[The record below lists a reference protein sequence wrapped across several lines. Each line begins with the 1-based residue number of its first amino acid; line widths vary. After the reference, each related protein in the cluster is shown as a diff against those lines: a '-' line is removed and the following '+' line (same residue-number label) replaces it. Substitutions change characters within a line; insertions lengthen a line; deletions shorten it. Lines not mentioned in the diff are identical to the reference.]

1 MEIPEIT
8 RIDWRKVEKTDDLNY
23 LRGVAK
29 KVGVNFVGV
38 KAEDLRT
45 KVLAERRIG
54 RKPLEHK
61 PIGKRDLA
69 ACEKLPSK
77 SAQIQYLF
85 NKGYHPA
92 VISAYTKMHI
102 TNVYACLRR
111 AGLYTTGKTIK
122 KAVIAKI
129 KATIAEKQKVAENAK
144 A

>member
-1 MEIPEIT
+1 MEIPEIK
-8 RIDWRKVEKTDDLNY
+8 RIDWRKVEKTDDINY
-23 LRGVAK
+23 LRAVAK

-38 KAEDLRT
+38 KAEELRT

-61 PIGKRDLA
+61 PIGKRDLN
-69 ACEKLPSK
+69 ACDKLPSK

-92 VISAYTKMHI
+92 VISTHTSMHI

-111 AGLYTTGKTIK
+111 AGLYNTGKTIK
-122 KAVIAKI
+122 KSVIAKI
-129 KATIAEKQKVAENAK
+129 KATIAEKQKVTADA
-144 A
+144 